1 MSVIIFLE
9 SVKYHLPFALS
20 HRKLIIFFVV
30 WVIKRA
36 LSIALRVLI
45 AVVVWMHVAWI
56 LAKQVA
62 IILSIVIVAHFVLAI
77 EGVHFVIFPYVV
89 LVIVRFWIIFFSI
102 TAILGIPFVLEPICS
117 PHEWIGG
124 LWRLITLNAI
134 AGWSHLFIYLVIIA
148 AFTRLRVQI
157 LHVVRVI
164 ANISK

>member
-20 HRKLIIFFVV
+20 HRKLIVFFVV

-62 IILSIVIVAHFVLAI
+62 IILSVVIVAHFVLAI

-89 LVIVRFWIIFFSI
+89 LVIVRF
-102 TAILGIPFVLEPICS
+102 
-117 PHEWIGG
+117 
-124 LWRLITLNAI
+124 
-134 AGWSHLFIYLVIIA
+134 
-148 AFTRLRVQI
+148 
-157 LHVVRVI
+157 
-164 ANISK
+164 